1 MSEEQNKKPVG
12 VSFSFSSSKKAD
24 ANKLGVS
31 KLRDDSL
38 RESRE
43 ETDFIHDVQ
52 DKKING

>member
-31 KLRDDSL
+31 KLRDESL

-43 ETDFIHDVQ
+43 ETDFIRDVQ